1 PRCRSSAP
9 TSWPRNP
16 SWPAGSRSRSGCS
29 AGTSPTSAP
38 TTRSGAGSA
47 ASWARST
54 STARSPGSREER
66 TMITVQAGAALEPIT
81 RGPISRSQIAR
92 FAAATGDFNPIHTDE
107 AFAQKIGFPSVI
119 AHGPLTL
126 AFLTQALGHNF
137 GAERV
142 RGVTAQF
149 RAPILPGD
157 TLRVEGTVTEG

>member
-1 PRCRSSAP
+1 M
-9 TSWPRNP
+9 
-16 SWPAGSRSRSGCS
+16 
-29 AGTSPTSAP
+29 
-38 TTRSGAGSA
+38 
-47 ASWARST
+47 
-54 STARSPGSREER
+54 
-66 TMITVQAGAALEPIT
+66 TMVQAGAALEPIT
-81 RGPISRSQIAR
+81 RGPITRSQIAR

-157 TLRVEGTVTEG
+157 TLRVEGTVTEVAGGRANCELRVVRGEDDVVATGTGTAEI